1 MAWTAPDEPNTG
13 IGFTAQLSE
22 ETTRQLGTIRRRIGA
37 PTMNQTLAVIICE
50 LFNSR
55 EVKQDLA
62 ENRPLVKFGQGD
74 YVTEIREEDC

>member
-1 MAWTAPDEPNTG
+1 MAWTAPDEPTTE

-37 PTMNQTLAVIICE
+37 PTMNQTLAVIIRE

-55 EVKQDLA
+55 EAKQDLK
-62 ENRPLVKFGQGD
+62 ENRPLASFGQGEFRRD
-74 YVTEIREEDC
+74 IMEEDC